1 MQTLIG
7 QIERVLFEDDGFFIA
22 VLKSNEKVS
31 GTYYESD
38 VAHLKGA
45 AVSFKGE
52 YVDHQKYG
60 RSFKFES
67 LHVNQNELFFFLN
80 RVIKGFSKK
89 LTADM
94 IEKYGEAGLIHI
106 LDNDI
111 EKLLENKGI
120 KEKRLRSIQES
131 WKQFR
136 SLRSLGEF
144 LIPYGVTPGLLSLIA
159 NAFKELK
166 EPQKKI
172 QENPYLLTA
181 INGIGF
187 KKADEIALKMGVEL
201 RSPKRISAAMDALLN
216 QLCDQEGNSAVM
228 KDNLFSKMDEVLEF
242 YGEERLYEN
251 VLLER
256 INEHSI
262 KEFPSHLLAPD
273 RLYEAE
279 RFLFEN
285 FTKRA
290 KNSHGVI
297 TKDLD
302 AFLDT
307 YDQPLGEQ
315 QREAIE
321 VINSGV
327 SVLCLVGYA
336 GTGKSTTAKSI
347 LNLLNRRYHE
357 KEIITCALS
366 GIASQRIGERSG
378 YESATIQSLLVKFE
392 DRDSMPYKVVLIDE
406 ASMINSMLFARLLA
420 KVDSEAVVI
429 IVGDD
434 AQLPPIGAGS
444 VLSDILSLGLTP
456 IVKLTKIFR
465 QSEEQAIALIANDI
479 REGKTPQYRSHY
491 EDFHFIDVSIENYYA
506 LKNTLNSR
514 ELAHVREHN
523 SQEILSQIAR
533 VSLGFIPEARH
544 LLKEKKIRD
553 YLNFFQV
560 ITPMRGGILGVDNLN
575 KILQE
580 YFNPSQTT
588 YFERN
593 GMGYRLWD
601 KVVHLK
607 NENMPSFSMDAFKAG
622 EDASERRVFNGMIGL
637 LFKINSDEDQLYVFY
652 PNEEIV
658 VRYEKEQSRSH
669 LMLSYAL
676 TIHKVQGMEYDT
688 VVIPMSFSHYIMH
701 NTKLLYTAITRS
713 KKACY
718 LIGEALAFESA
729 CKRLDVTKRITVMQE
744 LGAS

>member
-7 QIERVLFEDDGFFIA
+7 QIEHVLFEDNGFFIA
-22 VLKSNEKVS
+22 VLKSKEKIS

-38 VAHLKGA
+38 VSHLKGA
-45 AVSFKGE
+45 AITLKGE
-52 YVDHQKYG
+52 YVEHPKYAQ
-60 RSFKFES
+60 SFKFES

-94 IEKYGEAGLIHI
+94 IEKYGEAGLIDI

-111 EKLLENKGI
+111 EKLLDNKGI
-120 KEKRLRSIQES
+120 KAKRLKSIQAS

-144 LIPYGVTPGLLSLIA
+144 LIPFGVTPTLLSTIA
-159 NAFKELK
+159 NALKDVK
-166 EPQKKI
+166 EPQRKI
-172 QENPYLLTA
+172 RENPYILTS
-181 INGIGF
+181 ITGIGF
-187 KKADEIALKMGVEL
+187 RKADEIALKMGVEL
-201 RSPKRISAAMDALLN
+201 RSPQRVSAAMDSLLN

-228 KDNLFSKMDEVLEF
+228 KDNLFSKMDEALEF
-242 YGEERLYEN
+242 YGENKLYES

-279 RFLFEN
+279 LFLYERF
-285 FTKRA
+285 TARA
-290 KNSHGVI
+290 KENHGVI
-297 TKDLD
+297 TKDLEG
-302 AFLDT
+302 FLKDSEF
-307 YDQPLGEQ
+307 PLAEQ
-315 QREAIE
+315 QREALE

-327 SVLCLVGYA
+327 SILSLVGYA

-347 LNLLNRRYHE
+347 LKLLNRRYHE

-378 YESATIQSLLVKFE
+378 YESATIQSLLVKF
-392 DRDSMPYKVVLIDE
+392 DTRDSMPYKVVLIDE
-406 ASMINSMLFARLLA
+406 ASMINSMLFARFLA
-420 KVDSEAVVI
+420 KVRSDGVII

-444 VLSDILSLGLTP
+444 VLGDILSLELTP

-465 QSEEQAIALIANDI
+465 QSEEQAIAMIANNI
-479 REGKTPQYRSHY
+479 REGSVPEYQKSYD
-491 EDFHFIDVSIENYYA
+491 DFHFIDVSIANYYA
-506 LKNTLNSR
+506 MKNSLNSR
-514 ELAHVREHN
+514 EIAEVREHN
-523 SQEILSQIAR
+523 SQEILVQIAR
-533 VSLGFIPEARH
+533 ETLSIIPESRK
-544 LLKEKKIRD
+544 LLKEKKIRE

-560 ITPMRGGILGVDNLN
+560 ITPMRGGLLGVDNLN
-575 KILQE
+575 KVLQE
-580 YFNPSQTT
+580 YFNPSQESH
-588 YFERN
+588 FERN
-593 GMGYRLWD
+593 GVGYRLWD

-607 NENMPSFSMDAFKAG
+607 NDNMPSFSMDDFKLG
-622 EDASERRVFNGMIGL
+622 SDSQERRIFNGMIGL
-637 LFKINSDEDQLYVFY
+637 LFKIDSDADQVYVFF
-652 PNEEIV
+652 PNEAVV
-658 VRYEKEQSRSH
+658 VRYEKEQIRTH

-676 TIHKVQGMEYDT
+676 TIHKVQGMEYEK

-701 NTKLLYTAITRS
+701 NTKLLYTAITRA
-713 KKACY
+713 KKECY
-718 LIGEALAFESA
+718 IIGEAQAFESA

-744 LGAS
+744 LGEK

>member
-1 MQTLIG
+1 MQHLIG
-7 QIERVLFEDDGFFIA
+7 QIEHVLFEDDGFFIA
-22 VLKSNEKVS
+22 VLKSKEKIS

-38 VAHLKGA
+38 VSHLKGA
-45 AVSFKGE
+45 AITLKGE
-52 YVDHQKYG
+52 YVEHPKYG
-60 RSFKFES
+60 QSFKFES

-89 LTADM
+89 LTADV
-94 IEKYGEAGLIHI
+94 IEKYGEAGLIDI

-111 EKLLENKGI
+111 EKLLDNKGI
-120 KEKRLRSIQES
+120 KEKRLKSIQAS

-144 LIPYGVTPGLLSLIA
+144 LIPFGVTPTLLSTIA
-159 NAFKELK
+159 NALK
-166 EPQKKI
+166 EVKAPQKKI
-172 QENPYLLTA
+172 KENPYILTS

-201 RSPKRISAAMDALLN
+201 RSPRRISAAMDSLLN

-228 KDNLFSKMDEVLEF
+228 KDVLYSKMDEALEF
-242 YGEERLYEN
+242 YSEDALYES

-256 INEHSI
+256 INERSI

-279 RFLFEN
+279 LFLFEN
-285 FTKRA
+285 FTKRS
-290 KNSHGVI
+290 KENHGVI

-302 AFLDT
+302 TFLKDSELT
-307 YDQPLGEQ
+307 LAEQ
-315 QREAIE
+315 QREALE
-321 VINSGV
+321 LINSGV

-336 GTGKSTTAKSI
+336 GTGKSTAAKSI

-392 DRDSMPYKVVLIDE
+392 ERDRMPYKVVLIDE

-420 KVDSEAVVI
+420 KINRNAVLI

-444 VLSDILSLGLTP
+444 VLGDILSLGLVP

-465 QSEEQAIALIANDI
+465 QSEDQAIAIIANSI
-479 REGKTPQYRSHY
+479 REGIVPEYQKEY
-491 EDFHFIDVSIENYYA
+491 EDFHFIDISIANYYA
-506 LKNTLNSR
+506 LKNSLSAR
-514 ELAHVREHN
+514 ELAEVREHH
-523 SQEILSQIAR
+523 SQSILSEIA
-533 VSLGFIPEARH
+533 SQTLGAIPEARI
-544 LLKEKKIRD
+544 LLKEKKIRE

-560 ITPMRGGILGVDNLN
+560 ITPMRGGLLGVDNLN
-575 KILQE
+575 KVLQD
-580 YFNPSQTT
+580 YFNPSQES

-593 GMGYRLWD
+593 GVGYRLWD
-601 KVVHLK
+601 KVVHIK
-607 NENMPSFSMDAFKAG
+607 NENMPSFEMDDFKAG
-622 EDASERRVFNGMIGL
+622 FDSQERRIFNGMIGL
-637 LFKINSDEDQLYVFY
+637 LFKIDSESEQMYIFY
-652 PNEEIV
+652 PNEEVV
-658 VRYEKEQSRSH
+658 VRYEKEQIRSH

-676 TIHKVQGMEYDT
+676 TIHKVQGMEYEQ

-701 NTKLLYTAITRS
+701 NTKLLYTAITRA

-718 LIGEALAFESA
+718 IIGESLAFESA
-729 CKRLDVTKRITVMQE
+729 CKRLDITKRMTVMQE
-744 LGAS
+744 LGQS

>member
-7 QIERVLFEDDGFFIA
+7 QIEHVLFEDDGFFIA
-22 VLKSNEKVS
+22 VLKSKEKIS

-38 VAHLKGA
+38 VSHLKGA
-45 AVSFKGE
+45 AITLKGE
-52 YVDHQKYG
+52 YVEHPKYG

-111 EKLLENKGI
+111 EKLLDNKGI
-120 KEKRLRSIQES
+120 KEKRLKSIQAS

-144 LIPYGVTPGLLSLIA
+144 LIPFGVTTTLLSTIA
-159 NAFKELK
+159 NALKEVK

-172 QENPYLLTA
+172 KDNPYILTS

-201 RSPKRISAAMDALLN
+201 RSPQRISAAMDSLLN

-242 YGEERLYEN
+242 YGEDALYES

-262 KEFPSHLLAPD
+262 KEFPSNLLAPD
-273 RLYEAE
+273 RLYEVE
-279 RFLFEN
+279 LFLYEDFKKRSKEN
-285 FTKRA
+285 Y
-290 KNSHGVI
+290 GVI
-297 TKDLD
+297 SKDLD
-302 AFLDT
+302 AFLKDSEFL
-307 YDQPLGEQ
+307 LGEQ
-315 QREAIE
+315 QREALE

-327 SVLCLVGYA
+327 ALLCLVGYA

-357 KEIITCALS
+357 KEIMTCALS

-378 YESATIQSLLVKFE
+378 YASGTIQSLLVKYE
-392 DRDSMPYKVVLIDE
+392 ERDKMPYKVVLIDE
-406 ASMINSMLFARLLA
+406 ASMINSMLFGRLMA
-420 KVDSEAVVI
+420 KIDSSAVVI

-434 AQLPPIGAGS
+434 AQLPPIGAGNI
-444 VLSDILSLGLTP
+444 LADILSLKLTS

-465 QSEEQAIALIANDI
+465 QNEHQAIAMIANSI
-479 REGKTPQYRSHY
+479 REGRVPQYRQEY
-491 EDFHFIDVSIENYYA
+491 EDFHFIDVSIDNYYA
-506 LKNTLNSR
+506 LKNSLNAR
-514 ELAHVREHN
+514 ELAELRENH
-523 SQEILSQIAR
+523 SQSILSQIATQTLE
-533 VSLGFIPEARH
+533 VIPEARV
-544 LLKEKKIRD
+544 LLKEKKIRE

-560 ITPMRGGILGVDNLN
+560 ITPMRGGLLGVDNLN

-580 YFNPSQTT
+580 YFNPSQET

-593 GMGYRLWD
+593 SVGYRLWD
-601 KVVHLK
+601 KVVHVK
-607 NENMPSFSMDAFKAG
+607 NENMPSYSMDDFKEG
-622 EDASERRVFNGMIGL
+622 LESQERRIFNGMIGL
-637 LFKINSDEDQLYVFY
+637 LFKIDSDEEQVYIFY
-652 PNEEIV
+652 PNEEVV
-658 VRYEKEQSRSH
+658 VRYEKEQVRSH

-676 TIHKVQGMEYDT
+676 TIHKVQGMEYDR

-701 NTKLLYTAITRS
+701 NTKLLYTAITRA
-713 KKACY
+713 KKSCY
-718 LIGEALAFESA
+718 IIGESLAFESA
-729 CKRLDVTKRITVMQE
+729 CKRLDATARVTVMQE
-744 LGAS
+744 LGTC